1 MMKEF
6 IFKPDSKFLK
16 VVCSKCKNEQI
27 IFNKASSK
35 VKCLVCGTEL
45 ADATGGK
52 AKIKSKVIQVL
63 E

>member
-1 MMKEF
+1 MKEL
-6 IFKPDSKFLK
+6 IIKPDSKFLK

-35 VKCLVCGTEL
+35 VNCLVCGTEL
-45 ADATGGK
+45 ADSTGGK

>member
-1 MMKEF
+1 MKEF